1 MIMEKLSD
9 KIIAR
14 EIFYFFSGLSLVLV
28 FLEIISPNIVLVY
41 FNLNYLFLLVILAG
55 IYTLIKK

>member
-1 MIMEKLSD
+1 MEKLSN

-14 EIFYFFSGLSLVLV
+14 EIFYFFSVLFLVLA

-41 FNLNYLFLLVILAG
+41 FNLNYLFLFSVFAG
-55 IYTLIKK
+55 VYTLIKK

>member
-1 MIMEKLSD
+1 MEKLSS

-14 EIFYFFSGLSLVLV
+14 EIFYFFSSLYLVLI

-41 FNLNYLFLLVILAG
+41 FNLNYLFLLSILAG
-55 IYTLIKK
+55 VLALIKK

>member
-1 MIMEKLSD
+1 MEKLSN

-14 EIFYFFSGLSLVLV
+14 EIFYFFSVLFLVLA

-41 FNLNYLFLLVILAG
+41 FNLNYLLLFSVFAG
-55 IYTLIKK
+55 VYTLIKK